1 MKKKKFSLNNMENWP
16 EIDEKS
22 LTHTTWKIAQTAWNM
37 PSQDKKKFTLVSYWI
52 SALWGCCL
60 ALNSLLQLIIQSRAL
75 GTADHVLSLDDLF
88 LFRVWR
94 LDAPAHPSATILW
107 PRVTC
112 SFTSCLLSW
121 NGKSKASY
129 NSIWTQLS
137 LICISTPMKFICQQS
152 RQKLIR
158 LHYW

>member
-1 MKKKKFSLNNMENWP
+1 MENWP

-60 ALNSLLQLIIQSRAL
+60 ALNSLLQLIIQSRAS

-88 LFRVWR
+88 QIALNIKLYLPMSAR
-94 LDAPAHPSATILW
+94 L
-107 PRVTC
+107 
-112 SFTSCLLSW
+112 
-121 NGKSKASY
+121 
-129 NSIWTQLS
+129 
-137 LICISTPMKFICQQS
+137 
-152 RQKLIR
+152 
-158 LHYW
+158 